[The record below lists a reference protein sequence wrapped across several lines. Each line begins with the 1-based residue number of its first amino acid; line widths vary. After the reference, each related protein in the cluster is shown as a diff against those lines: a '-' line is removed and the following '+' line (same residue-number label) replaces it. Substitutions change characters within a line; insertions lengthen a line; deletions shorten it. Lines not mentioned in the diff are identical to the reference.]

1 MYFWEK
7 KNEQSGQ
14 MLNSARFLLV
24 VERDGNRAEE
34 IISSETCTSRWIHT
48 ASLRKQKLLTRLSLN

>member
-1 MYFWEK
+1 
-7 KNEQSGQ
+7 

-34 IISSETCTSRWIHT
+34 IISSETCASR
-48 ASLRKQKLLTRLSLN
+48 